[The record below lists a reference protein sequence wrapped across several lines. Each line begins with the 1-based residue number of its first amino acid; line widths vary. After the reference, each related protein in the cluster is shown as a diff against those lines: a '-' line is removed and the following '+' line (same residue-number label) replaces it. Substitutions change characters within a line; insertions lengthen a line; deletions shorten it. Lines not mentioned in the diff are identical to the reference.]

1 MKIIREEKINFKQHV
16 RFLLHENKKEDSVT
30 TYVYCIT
37 GNKVLTYTVP
47 YFTACEPHS
56 QFLTNGFY
64 TCGRMFRVA
73 VTMFSSLDS
82 LLDWLG
88 TTTTLTVRN
97 LFSNIK
103 ILYYPQAARAVLS
116 GKLSESQVSCT
127 KSNSINRYYC
137 RTLLLLPFWSF
148 GIKYLSG
155 YSISVDLVEFEE

>member
-1 MKIIREEKINFKQHV
+1 
-16 RFLLHENKKEDSVT
+16 
-30 TYVYCIT
+30 
-37 GNKVLTYTVP
+37 
-47 YFTACEPHS
+47 
-56 QFLTNGFY
+56 
-64 TCGRMFRVA
+64 MFRVA

-88 TTTTLTVRN
+88 TTLTVNN
-97 LFSNIK
+97 LFSKIK

-148 GIKYLSG
+148 CIKYLSG